1 MPLGGAQTSWST
13 RKFILG
19 RATSTAG
26 GMRSRCS
33 TACPCPALRRVTQS
47 PGHPRRRMKRRHSLP
62 VAAPKTARRP
72 GPTRGA
78 PTRGPSSTAWLP
90 SGLPVASGR
99 TGSPPHTSQAFV
111 THRRRP
117 RPGRALMPEAGT
129 AFSGAQSSTAHRA
142 LPLWTTL
149 LGKAPAGGRETA
161 KPPAPAQMAASTRR
175 RVPRRR
181 TSSARITTP
190 P

>member
-13 RKFILG
+13 RGFILG

-33 TACPCPALRRVTQS
+33 TACLCPALRRVTQS
-47 PGHPRRRMKRRHSLP
+47 PGRPRTRMKRRHSLP
-62 VAAPKTARRP
+62 VATLKTARRP

-78 PTRGPSSTAWLP
+78 PTRGPSSTAWPP
-90 SGLPVASGR
+90 SGLPAASGR
-99 TGSPPHTSQAFV
+99 MESPPHTSQAFV
-111 THRRRP
+111 TRRRSP
-117 RPGRALMPEAGT
+117 QPGRALTPEAGT
-129 AFSGAQSSTAHRA
+129 ASSGAQSSIAHRA

-161 KPPAPAQMAASTRR
+161 KPPAPAQTATSTRR

-181 TSSARITTP
+181 TLSARIMTP